1 MFVKK
6 NKKIVV
12 LMLIMVSIVM
22 LFLFVCFKSEK
33 SLSVKQENKIPY
45 NNKVV
50 TENKIVPE
58 QRSVEPD
65 KNIVSPNLY
74 ENKELGIRIKIMEG
88 WSIEVDTSSRKN
100 DHLNVYL
107 IKPKQQENCAESG
120 YCADVIFVGINEN
133 KENKTLQ
140 EYLNDKHDNRI
151 ISQESPTTNGLH
163 RLVVNNLFDGAHQT
177 EYWKDLNGDKF
188 FFIEEGYLSDSQ
200 KDDFEKIVNDLEFFI
215 P

>member
-1 MFVKK
+1 
-6 NKKIVV
+6 
-12 LMLIMVSIVM
+12 MLIMVSIVM

-100 DHLNVYL
+100 DHLNVY
-107 IKPKQQENCAESG
+107 
-120 YCADVIFVGINEN
+120 
-133 KENKTLQ
+133 
-140 EYLNDKHDNRI
+140 
-151 ISQESPTTNGLH
+151 
-163 RLVVNNLFDGAHQT
+163 
-177 EYWKDLNGDKF
+177 
-188 FFIEEGYLSDSQ
+188 
-200 KDDFEKIVNDLEFFI
+200 
-215 P
+215 